1 MATDAPNTIRFA
13 VVQALDGHLTC
24 VGPDD
29 FDAKDHT
36 DAMSAAIGWH
46 LEAGHL
52 PAATYWITAELPPVP
67 TVPELRAQ
75 AEAGTFPKAFIDEID
90 EDAREQGQAA

>member
-1 MATDAPNTIRFA
+1 MTEVRIA

-24 VGPDD
+24 VGPQDFKADD
-29 FDAKDHT
+29 HD

-52 PAATYWITAELPPVP
+52 PAATCWVVADLPPIP
-67 TVPELRAQ
+67 TIPELRAL
-75 AEAGTFPKAFIDEID
+75 AERREFPRSFVDEMD
-90 EDAREQGQAA
+90 GEQSAETC